1 MRICYI
7 WFCHIWLPQTSAS
20 LKRGMHD
27 RAETDLPCSFQ
38 KPSFVCCVTQLVYQ
52 LQGWDLPS
60 SECELDSNGTD
71 FPWPLPTNPPISISF
86 HFLAQKSASRD
97 HCDCNG
103 SIFPRSSL
111 SPAGGLYFVFNLS
124 FTDIWRWK
132 CCDLS
137 RPKLKLA
144 SHASDHE
151 QCCQSSI

>member
-1 MRICYI
+1 MFFAKPELRCYCRFRKNLQDDFDI
-7 WFCHIWLPQTSAS
+7 NAHLLHLILPKDFLRHQPPS
-20 LKRGMHD
+20 LKRGMDD

-103 SIFPRSSL
+103 SIFPQYEVL
-111 SPAGGLYFVFNLS
+111 VGLGAARHGHRGF
-124 FTDIWRWK
+124 
-132 CCDLS
+132 DLS
-137 RPKLKLA
+137 G
-144 SHASDHE
+144 
-151 QCCQSSI
+151 